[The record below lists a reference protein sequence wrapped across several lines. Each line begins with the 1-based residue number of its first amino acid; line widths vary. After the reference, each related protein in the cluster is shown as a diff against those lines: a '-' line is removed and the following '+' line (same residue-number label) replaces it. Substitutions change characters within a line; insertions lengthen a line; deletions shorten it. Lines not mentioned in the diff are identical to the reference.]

1 MDNSELESFLTKFRC
16 LWNTGFD
23 AHLELDS
30 HAGQAWVSLHVR
42 IGHALNPLNHLTTF
56 LLIKTGPEMVN
67 QDNAVEQEGLL
78 QEQNNMLI
86 KKVKWKLKKLLSLIL
101 VL

>member
-1 MDNSELESFLTKFRC
+1 M
-16 LWNTGFD
+16 
-23 AHLELDS
+23 LDKHGS
-30 HAGQAWVSLHVR
+30 ACVSDLD
-42 IGHALNPLNHLTTF
+42 ILLDPFKLLTTF
-56 LLIKTGPEMVN
+56 LLLKTGPEMVN